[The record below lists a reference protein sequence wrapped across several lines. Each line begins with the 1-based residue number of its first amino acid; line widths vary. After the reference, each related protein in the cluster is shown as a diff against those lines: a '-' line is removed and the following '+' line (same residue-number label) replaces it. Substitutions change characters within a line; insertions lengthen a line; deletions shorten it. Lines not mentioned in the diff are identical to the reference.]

1 MKSHIELVKDWLL
14 KCPFLESKEI
24 KTEFLEAD
32 DNKSQYSL
40 EQNSIPNSLVKGNIL
55 GTKLNG
61 MLSFTLAGRYDFDT
75 ITDTENNENI
85 KTIENIAEWIMLQ
98 EMAKN
103 YPTMNDDELVK
114 GLSITQSPFLYGVDK
129 GQNYSRY
136 QFSFQITYEKRV

>member
-1 MKSHIELVKDWLL
+1 MKSHIELTKEWLL
-14 KCPFLESKEI
+14 KCPYLEGKKI
-24 KTEFLEAD
+24 KTEFLNAD

-61 MLSFTLAGRYDFDT
+61 TLSFTLAARYGFDT
-75 ITDTENNENI
+75 LTDKENNENI

-98 EMAKN
+98 ELAKN
-103 YPTMNDDELVK
+103 YPTLNDDESVK

-136 QFSFQITYEKRV
+136 QFNFQIIYEKRV

>member
-14 KCPFLESKEI
+14 KCPSLGGEEI
-24 KTEFLEAD
+24 KTEFLKANNNE
-32 DNKSQYSL
+32 SQYSL

-61 MLSFTLAGRYDFDT
+61 ILSFTLAGRYDFDT

-103 YPTMNDDELVK
+103 YPIMNDDESVK

-129 GQNYSRY
+129 DQKYSRY